1 MLLLTVPEEDKKV
14 LARERYV
21 HPHPRV
27 QQRMWAVWLKDEG
40 FAHQDIARA
49 VGVTDDT
56 VLSYLMS
63 YREGGLDGLRTL
75 TFHRPQSDL
84 KPYQSTLEAYFR
96 EHPPAT
102 VAQAR
107 DDVKRLTGIERGP
120 TQVRVFLRGMGMK
133 CRKVAAV
140 PAKVDVDAQEA
151 FKKKSCSRA

>member
-1 MLLLTVPEEDKKV
+1 
-14 LARERYV
+14 
-21 HPHPRV
+21 
-27 QQRMWAVWLKDEG
+27 MWALRLKDEG

-102 VAQAR
+102 VAR
-107 DDVKRLTGIERGP
+107 P
-120 TQVRVFLRGMGMK
+120 T
-133 CRKVAAV
+133 
-140 PAKVDVDAQEA
+140 
-151 FKKKSCSRA
+151 